1 MMRSMASVAS
11 SLPTPPACGTSIFWV
26 IPKTVSYQETLV
38 STSVTVMEM
47 WCSAGWATADMA
59 SPFSW
64 GSSGPG
70 HCPDRIGEKDDK
82 DAAGS
87 YHEGAPSDPAGTR
100 YTYCGGRGGVLRAP
114 ARARTGP
121 RRFG

>member
-1 MMRSMASVAS
+1 MMRSMASVRS
-11 SLPTPPACGTSIFWV
+11 SLRTPPACGTSILWV

-59 SPFSW
+59 SP
-64 GSSGPG
+64 SGGVAPARA

-82 DAAGS
+82 DGAGS
-87 YHEGAPSDPAGTR
+87 YHEGARLDAAGTR
-100 YTYCGGRGGVLRAP
+100 SGLWP
-114 ARARTGP
+114 AGP
-121 RRFG
+121 